1 MVEIWLP
8 YGDSEVCVR
17 IPAASLLDVI
27 KPKDVDVPP
36 DPREEIR
43 SALKNPV
50 GDKSIEDIAKSETK
64 VSIVLK
70 ESLLQINQMIIHTLI
85 DELRSAGIRDE
96 DITLIIAHD
105 PFKLSSK
112 QDLPSDAD
120 LSQRLKI
127 IRHNHKN
134 GENVYFGNS
143 PGGIKFYLNRN
154 FLEADVKI
162 LVGTVEPH
170 PIIGYTGGWELI
182 IPGIADTDSSNEI
195 FKLGLDEITRRGRLK
210 DNPVYEEIS
219 GAAEKVHV
227 DLALHIVMNGEFKVV
242 KAFAGE
248 AKKSFLEAV
257 KFADNI
263 YRISVEDRADVVFI
277 SPGGSYFD
285 ATFQEST
292 LCLDAALDVLGRK
305 KDLVLVAECSGGFGD
320 KDFLEAFLKYPN
332 SRLLRKDLERSF
344 SIPKLMAYRLMNI
357 LQRVDLSMVT
367 AMPNYYISKISDLKV
382 ARTANE
388 AYRMLIESSR
398 DKGKISFIPYG
409 SLTIPSFSGKK

>member
-1 MVEIWLP
+1 MVEVWLP

-17 IPAASLLDVI
+17 IPTVSLLDVI
-27 KPKDVDVPP
+27 KPKDVDVPS
-36 DPREEIR
+36 DPQEEIR

-50 GDKSIEDIAKSETK
+50 GGKSIGDIAKSEAK

-70 ESLLQINQMIIHTLI
+70 ESFLQINRMIIHTLI

-96 DITLIIAHD
+96 DVTLIIAHD
-105 PFKLSSK
+105 PFRLSSEH
-112 QDLPSDAD
+112 DLPSNAG
-120 LSQRLKI
+120 LFERLKI
-127 IRHNHKN
+127 IRH
-134 GENVYFGNS
+134 S
-143 PGGIKFYLNRN
+143 PGDCENAYFESPSGIKFYLNRN

-162 LVGTVEPH
+162 LVGMVEPH

-182 IPGIADTDSSNEI
+182 IPGIADTNSSNEI
-195 FKLGLDEITRRGRLK
+195 FKLGLDEISRRGRLK

-227 DLALHIVMNGEFKVV
+227 DLALHIVMNSEFKVV

-248 AKKSFLEAV
+248 VDKSFSEAV
-257 KFADNI
+257 KFANGI
-263 YRISVEDRADVVFI
+263 YRTPVESRADIVFI
-277 SPGGSYFD
+277 SPGGSCFD

-305 KDLVLVAECSGGFGD
+305 KDLVLVAECSRGFGD
-320 KDFLEAFLKYPN
+320 KEFLETILKY
-332 SRLLRKDLERSF
+332 SSLRLLRKDLERSF

-357 LQRVDLSMVT
+357 LKRINLLMVT
-367 AMPNYYISKISDLKV
+367 AMPNYYISKVSNLKV

-398 DKGKISFIPYG
+398 DKGKISFIPHG
-409 SLTIPSFSGKK
+409 NLTIPSIKS

>member
-27 KPKDVDVPP
+27 KPKDVDVPS

-96 DITLIIAHD
+96 DVTLIIAHD
-105 PFKLSSK
+105 PFRLSSEHI
-112 QDLPSDAD
+112 LSSDTG
-120 LSQRLKI
+120 LFERLRI
-127 IRHNHKN
+127 IRHNYRDC
-134 GENVYFGNS
+134 ESVYFES
-143 PGGIKFYLNRN
+143 HSGIKFYLNRN

-162 LVGTVEPH
+162 LIGTVEPH
-170 PIIGYTGGWELI
+170 PILGYTGGWELI
-182 IPGIADTDSSNEI
+182 IPGIADTNSSNMI

-210 DNPVYEEIS
+210 DNPIYEEIS

-227 DLALHIVMNGEFKVV
+227 DLALHIVMNGEFRVV

-248 AKKSFLEAV
+248 VNKSFLEAV
-257 KFADNI
+257 KFADSI
-263 YRISVEDRADVVFI
+263 YRIPVEDRADIVFI

-292 LCLDAALDVLGRK
+292 LCLDTALNVLGRK
-305 KDLVLVAECSGGFGD
+305 KDLVLVAECSHGFGD
-320 KDFLEAFLKYPN
+320 KEFLETILKYSN
-332 SRLLRKDLERSF
+332 LRLLRKDLERSF
-344 SIPKLMAYRLMNI
+344 SIQKLMAYRLINV
-357 LQRVDLSMVT
+357 LQRINLSIVT
-367 AMPNYYISKISDLKV
+367 AMPNYYISKIPNLKV

-398 DKGKISFIPYG
+398 DKGKISLIPYG
-409 SLTIPSFSGKK
+409 SLTIPSVKS

>member
-1 MVEIWLP
+1 MVEVWLP

-17 IPAASLLDVI
+17 IPTASLLDVI

-36 DPREEIR
+36 DPQEEIR

-50 GDKSIEDIAKSETK
+50 GGRSIEDIAKSETK

-70 ESLLQINQMIIHTLI
+70 ESFLQINRMIICTLI
-85 DELRSAGIRDE
+85 DELRSAGVRDE
-96 DITLIIAHD
+96 DVTLIIAHD
-105 PFKLSSK
+105 PFRLSSEH
-112 QDLPSDAD
+112 DLPPDTC
-120 LSQRLKI
+120 LSERLRI
-127 IRHNHKN
+127 IRHSHRV
-134 GENVYFGNS
+134 GENLYFGSS

-162 LVGTVEPH
+162 LVGTVQPH
-170 PIIGYTGGWELI
+170 PIIGYGGGWELI
-182 IPGIADTDSSNEI
+182 IPGIADIYSSNEI

-219 GAAEKVHV
+219 GAAEKIHV

-248 AKKSFLEAV
+248 VNKSFLEAV
-257 KFADNI
+257 KFADSI

-277 SPGGSYFD
+277 SPGGSFFD

-292 LCLDAALDVLGRK
+292 LCLDTALDVLGKK
-305 KDLVLVAECSGGFGD
+305 KDLVLVAECSHGFGD
-320 KDFLEAFLKYPN
+320 KEFLETILKYSN
-332 SRLLRKDLERSF
+332 LRLLRKDLERSF
-344 SIPKLMAYRLMNI
+344 SIPKLMAYRLMNV
-357 LQRVDLSMVT
+357 LQRINLSIVT
-367 AMPNYYISKISDLKV
+367 AMPNYYISKIPNLKV

-409 SLTIPSFSGKK
+409 NLTIPSVKS

>member
-1 MVEIWLP
+1 MVEVWLP

-17 IPAASLLDVI
+17 IPTTSLLDVI

-36 DPREEIR
+36 DPQEEIR

-50 GDKSIEDIAKSETK
+50 EGKSIEDIAKSETK

-70 ESLLQINQMIIHTLI
+70 ESFLQINRMIICTLI

-96 DITLIIAHD
+96 DVTLIIAHD
-105 PFKLSSK
+105 PFRLSSEH
-112 QDLPSDAD
+112 DLPTDTS
-120 LSQRLKI
+120 LSERLRI
-127 IRHNHKN
+127 IWHNHRD
-134 GENVYFGNS
+134 GENVYFGSS
-143 PGGIKFYLNRN
+143 PSGIKFYLNRN

-182 IPGIADTDSSNEI
+182 FPGIADTDSSNEI
-195 FKLGLDEITRRGRLK
+195 FKLELDEITMRGRLK

-219 GAAEKVHV
+219 GAAEKIHV
-227 DLALHIVMNGEFKVV
+227 DLALHVVMNGEFKLV

-248 AKKSFLEAV
+248 VNKSFLEAV
-257 KFADNI
+257 KFADSI
-263 YRISVEDRADVVFI
+263 YRIPVEDRADVVFI

-292 LCLDAALDVLGRK
+292 LCLDTALDVLGKK
-305 KDLVLVAECSGGFGD
+305 KDLILVAECLHGFGD
-320 KDFLEAFLKYPN
+320 KEFLETILKYPN
-332 SRLLRKDLERSF
+332 LRLLRKDLERKF
-344 SIPKLMAYRLMNI
+344 SIPKLMAYRLMNV
-357 LQRVDLSMVT
+357 LQQINLSMVT
-367 AMPNYYISKISDLKV
+367 AMPNYYISKISNLKV

-409 SLTIPSFSGKK
+409 SLTIPSVK